1 MKFFK
6 GNGVICSMLKGIHHF
21 STFRRGSKVEMSA
34 DGVTQLRC
42 GIFQINFSPWWKFRL
57 KLSSFLLSSIR
68 IWNSKKSFFSTI
80 TLNSS
85 KSCSLFEG
93 SHYAY
98 RWLSFQLLL
107 FMRNTFRKTR
117 TFSFTTILTSKFRH
131 IKKCTFFGAFATK
144 STSNLKGEKRK
155 KSSSNKWIFLGR
167 ALAIKGGFV
176 QSGIDHSGDRRGF
189 LKIYHPKPR

>member
-42 GIFQINFSPWWKFRL
+42 GIFQINFSPWWKFSSRL

-107 FMRNTFRKTR
+107 FMRNTLRKSR

-144 STSNLKGEKRK
+144 SSSNLKGEKRK
-155 KSSSNKWIFLGR
+155 KSSSNKWIFWVGL
-167 ALAIKGGFV
+167 
-176 QSGIDHSGDRRGF
+176 
-189 LKIYHPKPR
+189 